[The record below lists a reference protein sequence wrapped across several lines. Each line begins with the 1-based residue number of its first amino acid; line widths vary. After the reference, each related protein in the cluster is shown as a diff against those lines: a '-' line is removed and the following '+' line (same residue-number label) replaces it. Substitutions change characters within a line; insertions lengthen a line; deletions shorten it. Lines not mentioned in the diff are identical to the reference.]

1 MPNFLLDTKN
11 KPLSILVVCTGNL
24 CRSPMAEI
32 ILREK
37 IRQQKLNI
45 SVSSAGTI
53 KMKGKTTPDEKALQ
67 ALQSQGYCLAVSQV
81 RQITQQ
87 DFLDY
92 DLIYAMDKTNLADL
106 IDLCPL
112 SCRSKLGLFLSYA
125 ATTEKEVPDPYQR
138 NMTVFH
144 QTAALIEAGAQA
156 LIEYWGKNGM
166 ATSKN
171 AITNQE
177 SMA

>member
-1 MPNFLLDTKN
+1 
-11 KPLSILVVCTGNL
+11 
-24 CRSPMAEI
+24 MAEI

-45 SVSSAGTI
+45 SVSSAWHN
-53 KMKGKTTPDEKALQ
+53 KNERVKPLPDEKALQ

-138 NMTVFH
+138 SMTVFH

>member
-1 MPNFLLDTKN
+1 MPNLLDTKN

-67 ALQSQGYCLAVSQV
+67 ALQRQGYCLAVSQV

-92 DLIYAMDKTNLADL
+92 DLIYAM
-106 IDLCPL
+106 
-112 SCRSKLGLFLSYA
+112 
-125 ATTEKEVPDPYQR
+125 E
-138 NMTVFH
+138 
-144 QTAALIEAGAQA
+144 
-156 LIEYWGKNGM
+156 
-166 ATSKN
+166 
-171 AITNQE
+171 
-177 SMA
+177 